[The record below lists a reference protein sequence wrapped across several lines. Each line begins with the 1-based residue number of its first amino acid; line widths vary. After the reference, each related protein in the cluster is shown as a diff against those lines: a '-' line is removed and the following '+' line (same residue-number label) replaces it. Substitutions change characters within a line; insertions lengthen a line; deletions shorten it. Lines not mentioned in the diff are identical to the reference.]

1 MSLNFLKL
9 NESKTEIIVFG
20 SSDVPNTHH
29 GNSSVLFSSVKSCVK
44 NLGVLFDSALK
55 FDRQIN
61 LVVKSCFYQL
71 RALAKVKTFLS
82 FKHFETAIH
91 AFISF
96 RLDYCNSLY
105 LGINSS
111 SISRLQMV
119 QNAAARLLTG
129 VRKHEHITS
138 VLRSLHWLP
147 VRFRIDFKVLMLVF
161 KCLNGLA
168 PSYLSDLCEYHPERT
183 LRSANQSLL
192 TVPKSKLK
200 SRGDRAFA
208 IAAPKLWNKLPIHIK
223 TAPTLHIFKS
233 KLKTYLFNIAYD
245 S

>member
-1 MSLNFLKL
+1 M
-9 NESKTEIIVFG
+9 
-20 SSDVPNTHH
+20 
-29 GNSSVLFSSVKSCVK
+29 
-44 NLGVLFDSALK
+44 
-55 FDRQIN
+55 
-61 LVVKSCFYQL
+61 
-71 RALAKVKTFLS
+71 LAKVKTFLS

-91 AFISF
+91 AFISSGI
-96 RLDYCNSLY
+96 DYCNSLY
-105 LGINSS
+105 LGINSY

-129 VRKHEHITS
+129 VRKYEHITP
-138 VLRSLHWLP
+138 VLMSLHWLP
-147 VRFRIDFKVLMLVF
+147 VRFRIDFKVLLLVF

-168 PSYLSDLCEYHPERT
+168 PPYLSDLLCEYHPERT

-208 IAAPKLWNKLPIHIK
+208 IAAPKLWNMLPIHIR

-233 KLKTYLFNIAYD
+233 KLKMYLFTILPSKGKAQ
-245 S
+245 